1 MADSNERRSY
11 RAYDPHARFGGSGDT
26 QPDPAANDPLAELAR
41 LIGQSDPFADLDRRS
56 GAAEEAH
63 GTYRAAP
70 PPTQDW
76 PLEQAPISSSE
87 AYPSQ
92 AATDPYAAAM
102 AMPLGGAPQGHP
114 EHYAEGTY
122 TPYPEQAPLHPD
134 HAREYPP
141 EAYEQD
147 YDGYY
152 GDDGQPLDEAEYYAQ
167 QQQQQKRSR
176 RLAAVVAILSL
187 AVVGG
192 AGAYGYRTFFAEAH
206 RNSVPPVIKADTT
219 PAKMI
224 PATQAGDSASN
235 KLIYDRVG
243 ERNQAERVVPREE
256 NPVDIKTATVSP
268 RPRTVYPRPQAG
280 TPTPPS
286 ATIPVAGRSANG
298 QVLAV
303 ASVPS
308 VGQGSGAILPS
319 AKKVRTVTIRPD
331 MTIVPDTAAG
341 RADPAPP
348 SPRAA
353 EAAPAPRQASPPP
366 PDPAPTEVTRSVAAA
381 PPPAPA
387 PPQPAR
393 SAPPP
398 RQSPS
403 APLSLSPSEA
413 APAPAPAPRTPPR
426 PAQQQQ
432 PLSLASVPP
441 ASSARAQPA
450 APTGSAKFAVQV
462 SSQRSEAE
470 ASAAYRTLQLR
481 YPNVLGGRSSF
492 VRRADLGSRGI
503 YYRTMVGPFATAE
516 EAAQLCTS
524 LKAAG
529 GQCILHRN

>member
-1 MADSNERRSY
+1 MAHSNERRSY
-11 RAYDPHARFGGSGDT
+11 RPYDPHARVGGPDDT
-26 QPDPAANDPLAELAR
+26 QPDPTANDPLAELAR
-41 LIGQSDPFADLDRRS
+41 LIGQSDPFADFERRA
-56 GAAEEAH
+56 GAAAEAH
-63 GTYRAAP
+63 GTYQAAP
-70 PPTQDW
+70 PPSQDW
-76 PLEQAPISSSE
+76 PLEQAPLPSSE
-87 AYPSQ
+87 AYPPP
-92 AATDPYAAAM
+92 AATDPYAVAM
-102 AMPLGGAPQGHP
+102 AMPLGGAPHGHP
-114 EHYAEGTY
+114 EQYPEGTY
-122 TPYPEQAPLHPD
+122 TPYPEQAALHAD
-134 HAREYPP
+134 DAHAYPP
-141 EAYEQD
+141 EAYEQ
-147 YDGYY
+147 GYY

-206 RNSVPPVIKADTT
+206 RAGSPPVIKADTT

-268 RPRTVYPRPQAG
+268 RPRTVFPGPQSPA
-280 TPTPPS
+280 TTAPPP
-286 ATIPVAGRSANG
+286 ATIPVAGSSSGG
-298 QVLAV
+298 QVLPV
-303 ASVPS
+303 ASVPA

-319 AKKVRTVTIRPD
+319 AKRVRTVTIRPD
-331 MTIVPDTAAG
+331 MTVVPDTAAG
-341 RADPAPP
+341 RTDPTPLP
-348 SPRAA
+348 PRAA

-366 PDPAPTEVTRSVAAA
+366 DPAPSELTRSVAVA

-387 PPQPAR
+387 APPPAR

-398 RQSPS
+398 RQSTS
-403 APLSLSPSEA
+403 APLSLSPSDA
-413 APAPAPAPRTPPR
+413 APPPAPAPRAPAR

-441 ASSARAQPA
+441 AGSDSAQPA
-450 APTGSAKFAVQV
+450 APTGGGKFAVQV

-470 ASAAYRTLQLR
+470 ANAAYRTLQSR
-481 YPNVLGGRSSF
+481 YPNVLSGRSSF
-492 VRRADLGSRGI
+492 VRRADLGSRGV
-503 YYRTMVGPFATAE
+503 YFRTMVGPFATAE
-516 EAAQLCTS
+516 QAAQLCTS

>member
-1 MADSNERRSY
+1 
-11 RAYDPHARFGGSGDT
+11 
-26 QPDPAANDPLAELAR
+26 
-41 LIGQSDPFADLDRRS
+41 
-56 GAAEEAH
+56 
-63 GTYRAAP
+63 
-70 PPTQDW
+70 
-76 PLEQAPISSSE
+76 
-87 AYPSQ
+87 
-92 AATDPYAAAM
+92 M

-114 EHYAEGTY
+114 EQYPEGTY
-122 TPYPEQAPLHPD
+122 TPYPEQAPLHAD
-134 HAREYPP
+134 HAHAYPP

-192 AGAYGYRTFFAEAH
+192 ASAYGYRTFFAEAH
-206 RNSVPPVIKADTT
+206 RTSTPPVIKADTT

-268 RPRTVYPRPQAG
+268 RPRTAYPRPQAG
-280 TPTPPS
+280 APTPPP
-286 ATIPVAGRSANG
+286 ATIPVAGRNTDG

-331 MTIVPDTAAG
+331 MTVVPDAAAE
-341 RADPAPP
+341 RSADPAPP
-348 SPRAA
+348 PPRAA
-353 EAAPAPRQASPPP
+353 EAAPAPRQPSPPP
-366 PDPAPTEVTRSVAAA
+366 PDPAPTEMTRSVAAA
-381 PPPAPA
+381 PPPAA
-387 PPQPAR
+387 PQPAR
-393 SAPPP
+393 SAPAP

-413 APAPAPAPRTPPR
+413 APAAAPAPRAPPR

-441 ASSARAQPA
+441 ASSASAQPA
-450 APTGSAKFAVQV
+450 APAGSAKFAVQV

-470 ASAAYRTLQLR
+470 ANAAYRTLQAR

-503 YYRTMVGPFATAE
+503 YYRTLVGPFATAE
-516 EAAQLCTS
+516 EAAQVCTS